1 MSLATEDRTR
11 RRADAADSLAQQ
23 CGRNDASPVV
33 LRLDDGLSLL
43 RNTLYTRIHTDVER
57 NFGEDSMLVPLAHDR
72 SEQRTKGEIELFMI
86 TEVVN
91 ECSEASFLEVSPEWL
106 RHWLMDLRL
115 GDKQDRPLVAE
126 RLEHYQSQEDQRRHL
141 AFSTILERTFPEARK
156 APLVLYKLFPLAVRV
171 ATALAFGDSLRAGEL
186 RNRQLSVLPGIAEC
200 RSCHGGLVDVDDPC
214 RECGNPLWTI
224 RWMTEVD

>member
-1 MSLATEDRTR
+1 MTLATEDRTR
-11 RRADAADSLAQQ
+11 RRLDAAEALAQHAN
-23 CGRNDASPVV
+23 RNDTSAIV
-33 LRLDDGLSLL
+33 LRLDDGLSVL

-57 NFGEDSMLVPLAHDR
+57 NFGQDSMLIPLAQDR

-86 TEVVN
+86 TEVIN
-91 ECSEASFLEVSPEWL
+91 ECCEASFLEVPPEWL

-126 RLEHYQSQEDQRRHL
+126 RLEHYQNQPEQSRHL
-141 AFSTILERTFPEARK
+141 AFSNILERTFPEARRV
-156 APLVLYKLFPLAVRV
+156 PLVLYRLFPLAVRV
-171 ATALAFGDSLRAGEL
+171 GTALAFGDSLRAGEL

-200 RSCHGGLVDVDDPC
+200 RSCHGSLVEADDPC
-214 RECGNPLWTI
+214 RECGNPLWTL